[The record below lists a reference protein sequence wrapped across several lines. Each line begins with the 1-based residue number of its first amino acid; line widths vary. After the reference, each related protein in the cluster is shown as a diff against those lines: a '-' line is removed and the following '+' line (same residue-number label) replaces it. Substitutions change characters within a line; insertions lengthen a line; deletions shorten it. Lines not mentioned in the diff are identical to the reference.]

1 MQDLEAQL
9 GPPAAEL
16 VGVHLAAAGIRVV
29 EVAPGQDVDTA
40 DTSRLQIG
48 SDLVD
53 GRRRKHVRQCT
64 AARPSV
70 RWTIVSDAPEDCLA
84 DDATSPA
91 APDPIA
97 ASHPFVLGG
106 RWFVRPTL
114 ASAAPWLI
122 LAVAAAVP
130 LRALWIAGGS
140 FDEALVLVLPE
151 RLIKGDLPNRDFLHL
166 YGPGSLYALAGWYRV
181 FGTTLVAERIFGLL
195 AHSASLAAVYVLLR
209 PFGRRSATYGALT
222 AMLLVLLPTGAA
234 ALAWTT
240 AVALGLWS
248 IVFGLRALNL
258 SGRARVPA
266 LLAGGLLL
274 GLSLSFRPD
283 MVVALGL
290 AWGLLWW
297 RHRWSWQPLAGAIV
311 GLTSW
316 WVHLFSVGVGTAWRG
331 AFTDPVVNLRP
342 GRNLPRPPSW
352 GFVDGALQAVNED
365 PFPSS
370 WWGLPALSASQQLFL
385 WFFALIA
392 VNVGV
397 ACFAV
402 WRARRS
408 GMQARMLVL
417 AVTALFGLGLTGQ
430 AWQRPDST
438 HLAAGW
444 MVSAALLP
452 VLAGE
457 WLAGRDL
464 GRTRLA
470 RSPRL
475 LAAAPALLVV
485 ALFAVVCPYYTFR
498 PYLAA
503 ARTSV
508 GNLPSGY
515 EVRNGERTFYVG
527 GEAHRAAV
535 QAAVDDLAAEARA
548 GERLFVGPADLRR
561 TVYNDPYLYHLFPD
575 LTPATYFIELDPG
588 LANAE
593 GSRLA
598 ADVASADWV
607 ILTNFWTGWFEPNES
622 AEFGSEAPNDVIAE
636 RFCLVGNYDD
646 ALVLLYR
653 RCAEGDGVQPWSIG
667 IGPLR
672 LAEMEARRAAY
683 SGEG

>member
-1 MQDLEAQL
+1 M
-9 GPPAAEL
+9 
-16 VGVHLAAAGIRVV
+16 
-29 EVAPGQDVDTA
+29 
-40 DTSRLQIG
+40 
-48 SDLVD
+48 
-53 GRRRKHVRQCT
+53 
-64 AARPSV
+64 
-70 RWTIVSDAPEDCLA
+70 SDAPEDRLA
-84 DDATSPA
+84 DARPGSSSATE
-91 APDPIA
+91 APV
-97 ASHPFVLGG
+97 SEPFVLGG
-106 RWFVRPTL
+106 RWFARPTL
-114 ASAAPWLI
+114 AGATPWLI
-122 LAVAAAVP
+122 IAVAAAVP
-130 LRALWIAGGS
+130 LRAMWIAGGS

-151 RLIKGDLPNRDFLHL
+151 RLAKGDLPNRDFIHL

-181 FGTTLVAERIFGLL
+181 FGTSLAAERLIGLL
-195 AHSASLAAVYVLLR
+195 AHIASLAAVYVLVR
-209 PFGRRSATYGALT
+209 PFGRRSATYAALT
-222 AMLLVLLPTGAA
+222 ALLLVLLPTGAA
-234 ALAWTT
+234 ALAWTA

-248 IVFGLRALNL
+248 IVFGLRALHL
-258 SGRARVPA
+258 AGRSHTRT
-266 LLAGGLLL
+266 LLAGGLLT

-297 RHRWSWQPLAGAIV
+297 RHRWSWRPLAGAV
-311 GLTSW
+311 LGLTSW
-316 WVHLFSVGVGTAWRG
+316 WVHFSTVGLGTAWRG
-331 AFTDPVVNLRP
+331 AFTDPVINLRP

-370 WWGLPALSASQQLFL
+370 WWGVPSLSASQQLFV

-397 ACFAV
+397 AGAAM
-402 WRARRS
+402 WRVRRTA
-408 GMQARMLVL
+408 MQPRALVL

-452 VLAGE
+452 ALAGE
-457 WLAGRDL
+457 WLAHRGPGR
-464 GRTRLA
+464 GRLT

-475 LAAAPALLVV
+475 RAAAPALAVIG
-485 ALFAVVCPYYTFR
+485 LFAVVCPYYTFR

-515 EVRNGERTFYVG
+515 EVRNGGRNFFVG
-527 GEAHRAAV
+527 GEAHGDAV
-535 QAAVDDLAAEARA
+535 QAAIDDLAADARI

-561 TVYNDPYLYHLFPD
+561 TVYNDPYFYHLFPE

-607 ILTNFWTGWFEPNES
+607 ILTNFWTGWYEPNES
-622 AEFGSEAPNDVIAE
+622 SEFGSAAPNQVVADQ
-636 RFCLVGNYDD
+636 FCLVGNYDD

-653 RCAEGDGVQPWSIG
+653 RCADGDGVQPWTIG